1 MKAFCLPLLLVLTG
15 CGTIQKYGL
24 RSATPV
30 FKKSSELQTT
40 ERSWEFFAESAP
52 ANLKLMEL
60 ISLQDQDNLE
70 LLGILIKGYAGYSF
84 GVPETLAFQDEMS
97 GVENSPYKRQ
107 AIIGYTKALD
117 YGITYFAKK
126 GIKHQ
131 DILKNDEATLTKMLK
146 EEMDE
151 DDLVPVLY
159 TAQAWGSLIN
169 LQKDNVALISQV
181 SKVKAMFDWVCGQAP
196 KIENNV
202 CDIFYA
208 QYEVSRPKMLGGNP
222 EKGEELFLKS
232 IAEHPQHLLIRM
244 TYIQFSILPAYDES
258 KYEKE
263 AAVLKTAFSSFEDLN
278 RDELEEKSD
287 FKKSQ
292 HLNLFNAIAKKRF
305 DIIEANKKKIF

>member
-1 MKAFCLPLLLVLTG
+1 MKAFCLPLVLVLTG

-40 ERSWEFFAESAP
+40 ERSWDFFAESAP

-70 LLGILIKGYAGYSF
+70 LLGVLIKGYAGYSF
-84 GVPETLAFQDEMS
+84 GVPETLAFQDELT
-97 GVENSPYKRQ
+97 GVENSPYKKQ

-117 YGITYFAKK
+117 YGMTYFEKK

-131 DILKNDEATLTKMLK
+131 DIIKNDEASLIKKLN

-151 DDLVPVLY
+151 EDLVPVLY

-181 SKVKAMFDWVCGQAP
+181 AKVKAMFDWVCGQKP

-232 IAEHPQHLLIRM
+232 IAAHPLHHLIRV
-244 TYIQFSILPAYDES
+244 TYIQYSIQSAVERHQRCKDR
-258 KYEKE
+258 KE
-263 AAVLKTAFSSFEDLN
+263 
-278 RDELEEKSD
+278 
-287 FKKSQ
+287 
-292 HLNLFNAIAKKRF
+292 
-305 DIIEANKKKIF
+305 